1 MKTSQI
7 QKYIHKNSIKEWCQA
22 LTIDIIAKNL
32 SIEKII
38 EKAGKIFCVD
48 RNLII
53 NGKNIR
59 GSKTQKATIYFVQRY
74 CVLRNEETDRLF
86 GETHCKA
93 ISKISARFK
102 EKLTN
107 NKKLA
112 NLARKVELIIKT

>member
-7 QKYIHKNSIKEWCQA
+7 QKYIRKNSIKEWCQA

-53 NGKNIR
+53 NGENIR
-59 GSKTQKATIYFVQRY
+59 GNEPWKVAIYFVERY
-74 CVLRNEETDRLF
+74 CGLRNEKTGRLF
-86 GETHCKA
+86 GEIHCRA
-93 ISKISARFK
+93 VSKISARFK
-102 EKLTN
+102 EELTN
-107 NKKLA
+107 SKKLA
-112 NLARKVELIIKT
+112 NPVRKIESIVKT